1 MQANSKAFSQMG
13 LPKKMSC
20 KEINL
25 HVTTKGDVYKEET
38 LKGDECGGFTT
49 PKTEDRG
56 EMVLPKCPPPPPR
69 KPKSQPLHKR
79 KAHMVLLD
87 LSHEIEA
94 MFPSNILR
102 DFRCGKIKKI
112 RT

>member
-1 MQANSKAFSQMG
+1 MG

-25 HVTTKGDVYKEET
+25 HVNVYKEET
-38 LKGDECGGFTT
+38 LKADEGGGFTT

-69 KPKSQPLHKR
+69 KPKSVPQPMNKR
-79 KAHMVLLD
+79 KAQMVLLD

>member
-1 MQANSKAFSQMG
+1 MQANLKAFSQMG
-13 LPKKMSC
+13 LPKKMNC

-38 LKGDECGGFTT
+38 LKPDEGGGCTT
-49 PKTEDRG
+49 PKT

-69 KPKSQPLHKR
+69 KPKSMPQPMHKR
-79 KAHMVLLD
+79 KAQMVLLD

-102 DFRCGKIKKI
+102 DFRCATSVKS
-112 RT
+112 